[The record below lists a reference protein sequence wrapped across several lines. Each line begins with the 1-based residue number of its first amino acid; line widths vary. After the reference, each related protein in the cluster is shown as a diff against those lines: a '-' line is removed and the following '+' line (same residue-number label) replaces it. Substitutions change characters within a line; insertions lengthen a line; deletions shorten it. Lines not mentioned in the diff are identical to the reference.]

1 MSNYPKDSKYYNDAN
16 LKCMHTFI
24 REDSR
29 ESKKAKSINKTFVDD
44 ELKLRL
50 QKLFVQQIIH
60 ETWNEQNSS
69 YRVHLHLLT
78 IRKNVYTRR

>member
-24 REDSR
+24 TEDSR
-29 ESKKAKSINKTFVDD
+29 ESKKAKGINKTFVDE

-50 QKLFVQQIIH
+50 QKLSVQQIIY
-60 ETWNEQNSS
+60 ETGNEQNSKQ
-69 YRVHLHLLT
+69 RL
-78 IRKNVYTRR
+78 